1 MSAPTAPAL
10 PLRAGRRLVP
20 LVVAVGPGT
29 GQATPTD
36 LPSLSGRVVII
47 SATVGQGH
55 EGAARELASRLTRR
69 GVDVQVHDY
78 LDALPAYARR
88 MLRDLYA
95 PTVQYAPA
103 LFDRMFAGLEHDGVL
118 RRTASWVC
126 DMALAGVEE
135 WSRGA
140 DVVVT
145 TYPLAGQTLGAL
157 REQNRLPAPAVTYL
171 TDPAAHA
178 TWCHPAVDHHLTVT
192 RATASDAARYGVRA
206 RASGPLC
213 ARTTAQRDRHAVRD
227 ELGLAHHA
235 PVALISA
242 GSLGMGA
249 VPRTVHD
256 LMGHPDLRVVVLC
269 GRNARLRR
277 RLSRLPRVVALG
289 WRDDVPSLM
298 AASDVLVHNAGGL
311 SLTEA
316 LAAGLPAITYRPI
329 AGHGRANAEVLDRAG
344 VAPWARDAA
353 ALTAAVEDVVARE
366 SRVPGDELW
375 PAGSDPAAAVHGI
388 LAAELSPSLRSR
400 TQPSDGHR

>member
-1 MSAPTAPAL
+1 
-10 PLRAGRRLVP
+10 
-20 LVVAVGPGT
+20 
-29 GQATPTD
+29 
-36 LPSLSGRVVII
+36 
-47 SATVGQGH
+47 
-55 EGAARELASRLTRR
+55 
-69 GVDVQVHDY
+69 
-78 LDALPAYARR
+78 

-103 LFDRMFAGLEHDGVL
+103 LFDRMFAGLEHDGML
-118 RRTASWVC
+118 RRTAGWVC
-126 DMALAGVEE
+126 DMALARVEE
-135 WSRGA
+135 WTRGA

-145 TYPLAGQTLGAL
+145 TYPLAGQTLGVL

-171 TDPAAHA
+171 TDPAPHA

-213 ARTTAQRDRHAVRD
+213 PRTTAGRDPHGVRD
-227 ELGLAHHA
+227 ELGLPRDA

-249 VPRTVHD
+249 VPRTVRD
-256 LMGHPDLRVVVLC
+256 LLAHPDLRVVVLC

-277 RLSRLPRVVALG
+277 RLGRLPRVVALG

-329 AGHGRANAEVLDRAG
+329 PGHGRANAEVLDRAG

-353 ALTAAVEDVVARE
+353 ALAAAVEDVVAQERG
-366 SRVPGDELW
+366 VPGDRFW
-375 PAGSDPAAAVHGI
+375 PVGADPAAAVHGI
-388 LAAELSPSLRSR
+388 LAAELSPALRSHAR
-400 TQPSDGHR
+400 PSDDRR

>member
-1 MSAPTAPAL
+1 V
-10 PLRAGRRLVP
+10 AG
-20 LVVAVGPGT
+20 GPGT
-29 GQATPTD
+29 VQATSTD
-36 LPSLSGRVVII
+36 VLALRGRVVII

-55 EGAARELASRLTRR
+55 EGAARELAARLIRR
-69 GVDVQVHDY
+69 GVEVQVHDY
-78 LDALPAYARR
+78 LDALPGYARR

-118 RRTASWVC
+118 RRTAGWVC

-135 WSRGA
+135 WTRGA

-157 REQNRLPAPAVTYL
+157 REQGRLPAPAVTYL

-213 ARTTAQRDRHAVRD
+213 VRTTAQRDRHAVRD
-227 ELGLAHHA
+227 ELGLAHGA

-256 LMGHPDLRVVVLC
+256 LIGHPDLRVVVLC
-269 GRNARLRR
+269 GRNTRLRR

-316 LAAGLPAITYRPI
+316 LAVGLPAITYRPI
-329 AGHGRANAEVLDRAG
+329 PGHGRANADVLDRAG
-344 VAPWARDAA
+344 VAPWARNAA
-353 ALTAAVEDVVARE
+353 ALTDAVRAVVAQERE
-366 SRVPGDELW
+366 IPDDKFW
-375 PAGSDPAAAVHGI
+375 PAGSDPAAVVHGI
-388 LAAELSPSLRSR
+388 LAAELSPSLRSYAR
-400 TQPSDGHR
+400 PSGGHR